1 MPYDAP
7 GTGLDLPF
15 VDMAELESRKG
26 SAPWRC
32 PLVATPS
39 IRIVLLC
46 MTPGTRTIPHF
57 HPRAVEAFQVVRGLV
72 GLTVGDDPEYEV
84 GPGSVVYAARG
95 VTHAIRIPG
104 PDSAVLMCIVSPNE
118 DEPDEQ
124 VDVANGSAPA
134 DSIAADTAQRME
146 RRQR

>member
-1 MPYDAP
+1 MPYDVP
-7 GTGLDLPF
+7 GSGLDQPF

-26 SAPWRC
+26 PAPWRC

-39 IRIVLLC
+39 VRIVLLC

-57 HPRAVEAFQVVRGLV
+57 HPRAVEAFQVVRGIV
-72 GLTVGDDPEYEV
+72 GLTIGDEPEYVV

-95 VTHAIRIPG
+95 VSHGIRIPG

-118 DEPDEQ
+118 NEPDEQ
-124 VDVANGSAPA
+124 VDVTAGSTTADEPA
-134 DSIAADTAQRME
+134 AGTARRME
-146 RRQR
+146 RR